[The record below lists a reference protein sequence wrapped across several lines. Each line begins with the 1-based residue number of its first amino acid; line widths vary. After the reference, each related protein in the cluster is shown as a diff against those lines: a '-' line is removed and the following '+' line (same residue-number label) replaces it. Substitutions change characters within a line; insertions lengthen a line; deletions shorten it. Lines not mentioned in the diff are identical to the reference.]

1 MSEIWINPDKK
12 HEYYKARDLYKTG
25 YFFLIQVDGS
35 LSSLIRYSSKED
47 AIKDGWT
54 KKEQKDAEDKNDRHI

>member
-1 MSEIWINPDKK
+1 MSEIWTNPDKK
-12 HEYYKARDLYKTG
+12 HEYKQLRDNE
-25 YFFLIQVDGS
+25 FQFMLIQVNGS
-35 LSSLIRYSSKED
+35 LSSIQSYDSKED